1 MEFLHILLHSLKESA
16 NVLIIALVLYII
28 ISFIEEHIAKG
39 LAKKNK
45 FSPIVASFLGLIPQC
60 GFSVVASDLYLKRHI
75 TMGTLIA
82 LFIACS
88 DEAIPILLAN
98 PNKDTLLSVGVILGI
113 KFVVGFITGYIVDFF
128 YTKSKHDVDDH
139 LDHCHHHQEEENV
152 GCCHH
157 VIGGK
162 KSDTPIYKH
171 LIHPLIHSLKIFL
184 YVLIITLVFNII
196 IHFIGEDTL
205 ASFLELNRYISPLIA
220 SLIGVIPNCAASV
233 VITNVYLLGGMP
245 LGACISG
252 LCMNAGLGLVFLF
265 KKKSNIKETCL
276 ILGIM
281 LGVSLLVGYIVCLI
295 TGF

>member
-45 FSPIVASFLGLIPQC
+45 FSPVVASFLGLIPQC

-98 PNKDTLLSVGVILGI
+98 PSKDTLLSVGVILGI

-128 YTKSKHDVDDH
+128 YTKSKHDVDEH

-171 LIHPLIHSLKIFL
+171 VIHPLIHSLKIFL
-184 YVLIITLVFNII
+184 YVLVITLIFNII

-205 ASFLELNRYISPLIA
+205 ASFLKLNRYISPLIA

-281 LGVSLLVGYIVCLI
+281 LGVSLLVGYVVCLI